1 MSLDMEMKF
10 TDPAAPLFINI
21 ESDSIE
27 GLFVVST
34 SHAPGASTA
43 GRGTSQARSTTDA
56 SVSQTRKRAREDDQD
71 SRENRVPERRRPMKV
86 VERTDT
92 AGLAKAMGEMRS
104 SDRAQSRASGS
115 MPPPSMPPPPSSIPP
130 LPSMPRWSQESH
142 YQAPSQW
149 SQPSGSQR
157 KGEPLFLPS
166 SQMSAA
172 DEEALRASGLGID
185 GMDADEFHAMMEDEG
200 EEVEFDDRRVLPPE
214 SLNGDDE
221 VENGGFDHD
230 SVSLKSDEIGPTQEL
245 EEYKVG
251 WNLYFQTVLD
261 IDSQCH
267 TVLQAT
273 I

>member
-1 MSLDMEMKF
+1 
-10 TDPAAPLFINI
+10 
-21 ESDSIE
+21 
-27 GLFVVST
+27 
-34 SHAPGASTA
+34 
-43 GRGTSQARSTTDA
+43 
-56 SVSQTRKRAREDDQD
+56 
-71 SRENRVPERRRPMKV
+71 
-86 VERTDT
+86 
-92 AGLAKAMGEMRS
+92 
-104 SDRAQSRASGS
+104 
-115 MPPPSMPPPPSSIPP
+115 
-130 LPSMPRWSQESH
+130 
-142 YQAPSQW
+142 
-149 SQPSGSQR
+149 
-157 KGEPLFLPS
+157 
-166 SQMSAA
+166 MSAA
-172 DEEALRASGLGID
+172 DEEALRAPGLGID